1 MLQMKLSGSTI
12 AACDDLEEMW
22 FGDYDTGIS
31 RSFIV
36 SRALAEIFPKRNEV
50 EWEEVNWYAKANYDG
65 EGVGRQTALD
75 LNDDEI
81 EKRSIN
87 RLWLK

>member
-12 AACDDLEEMW
+12 TACDDLEEMW

-50 EWEEVNWYAKANYDG
+50 EWEEVNWYAKANYD
-65 EGVGRQTALD
+65 
-75 LNDDEI
+75 
-81 EKRSIN
+81 
-87 RLWLK
+87 